1 MSDDQQQNQSVETA
15 DLRILIIDHS
25 QEMRQLIR
33 DMLARMGIR
42 RVSEARGVEPA
53 QEIIQENRIHVVLV
67 DWDLEPN
74 TGLDVVKL
82 LRDRDKSPNPFVP
95 IIMLTGIADKDRVLQ
110 SRDAGVNEFLLKPL
124 SSKMLYDRIH
134 AAANAAR
141 PFVEAKQYFG
151 PDRRRKTPAGY
162 QGPKRRTGD

>member
-1 MSDDQQQNQSVETA
+1 MSDDQQQNQPVETA
-15 DLRILIIDHS
+15 DLRILVIDHS
-25 QEMRQLIR
+25 QEMRQLVR

-42 RVSEARGVEPA
+42 RVAEARGVEA
-53 QEIIQENRIHVVLV
+53 AHEIIQENRIHVVLV

-74 TGLDVVKL
+74 TGLEVVKM

-124 SSKMLYDRIH
+124 SSKMLFDRIH
-134 AAANAAR
+134 AAANATR
-141 PFVEAKQYFG
+141 PFVEAQQYFG
-151 PDRRRKTPAGY
+151 PDRRRKTTAGY
-162 QGPKRRTGD
+162 QGPKRRTED